1 MPEEIQRNFKLAMS
15 FRQNAVFCLETMLS
29 SKGYINVLNNTRE
42 ANVFNL
48 IGNCLY
54 SKALIEIRKIL
65 EPSGKDKKAN
75 ISSIIKYIEDNKA
88 YFADKHYKDSLGAYI
103 TDDTNITS
111 DIKDFIKKKNEEEA
125 LEAKDY
131 CEKQIDLI
139 IKMWYFFW
147 KQLDN
152 KYKFIRENRDF
163 IVHSLSKEVTT
174 LPSISKLYKVIN
186 IITWFMRK
194 IDFIINNNAY
204 GYQYEKE
211 QFSNISEEFWSHIK

>member
-1 MPEEIQRNFKLAMS
+1 MQDNFKLAMT

-29 SKGYINVLNNTRE
+29 SKGAVSVLNNTRE

-48 IGNCLY
+48 IGFCLY

-65 EPSGKDKKAN
+65 EPSNKDKKAN
-75 ISSIIKYIEDNKA
+75 LDALIKYINSNKND
-88 YFADKHYKDSLGAYI
+88 FIDKHYKASLGAYI
-103 TDDTNITS
+103 IEDNIN
-111 DIKDFIKKKNEEEA
+111 DNIKEFMKKKNEEEA
-125 LEAKDY
+125 LKAKEY
-131 CEKQIDLI
+131 CKNRIDLI
-139 IKMWYFFW
+139 TKMWCFFW

-211 QFSNISEEFWSHIK
+211 QFSNISEVFWSHIK

>member
-1 MPEEIQRNFKLAMS
+1 
-15 FRQNAVFCLETMLS
+15 
-29 SKGYINVLNNTRE
+29 
-42 ANVFNL
+42 
-48 IGNCLY
+48 
-54 SKALIEIRKIL
+54 
-65 EPSGKDKKAN
+65 
-75 ISSIIKYIEDNKA
+75 
-88 YFADKHYKDSLGAYI
+88 
-103 TDDTNITS
+103 
-111 DIKDFIKKKNEEEA
+111 
-125 LEAKDY
+125 
-131 CEKQIDLI
+131 
-139 IKMWYFFW
+139 MWCFFW